1 MRCCACREF
10 ERPIRHKR
18 GQVLRRLT
26 YYTSRNAP
34 DGSSASNE
42 ESGRI
47 PLCCEAAGSTYP
59 SIQYLRGFSTLC
71 GRGVCDR
78 RPNRCELKSKGTKTR
93 GFHLLPPQGAAL
105 FFGTVCRRHT
115 SASQEIALR
124 DSLSSNSD
132 SHSDTTP
139 PELHSRELPT
149 AHRTNSG
156 LGAQGL
162 GVHAR
167 YFFCKCPLRLRQC
180 RRKRGIRHGSW
191 EPGSKGGT
199 SAVRCECDKRPKQI
213 LRVVGLRRQCIKAKQ
228 GSGLSF

>member
-42 ESGRI
+42 EGGRI
-47 PLCCEAAGSTYP
+47 PLCCEAAGPTYP

-71 GRGVCDR
+71 GRGRSQAAIAV
-78 RPNRCELKSKGTKTR
+78 NVIEGTKTR
-93 GFHLLPPQGAAL
+93 GVPSAAPPGRSS
-105 FFGTVCRRHT
+105 FFCSVRRRHT

-124 DSLSSNSD
+124 DSLSSRTDFHSD
-132 SHSDTTP
+132 STP
-139 PELHSRELPT
+139 PELHSRPLPT

-156 LGAQGL
+156 LRAQGL
-162 GVHAR
+162 GGRGPPAGRVPPAG
-167 YFFCKCPLRLRQC
+167 
-180 RRKRGIRHGSW
+180 RR
-191 EPGSKGGT
+191 PG
-199 SAVRCECDKRPKQI
+199 A
-213 LRVVGLRRQCIKAKQ
+213 L
-228 GSGLSF
+228 

>member
-59 SIQYLRGFSTLC
+59 SIQYTYAGSVLYA
-71 GRGVCDR
+71 GVADR
-78 RPNRCELKSKGTKTR
+78 RPNRCELKSRGTKTR
-93 GFHLLPPQGAAL
+93 GVPSAAPAGGSS
-105 FFGTVCRRHT
+105 FFFCSVRRRHT

-124 DSLSSNSD
+124 DSLSSRTDFHSD
-132 SHSDTTP
+132 STP
-139 PELHSRELPT
+139 PELNSRSAET

-162 GVHAR
+162 GPGAGSRVRIRGYGASWVH
-167 YFFCKCPLRLRQC
+167 C
-180 RRKRGIRHGSW
+180 RR
-191 EPGSKGGT
+191 
-199 SAVRCECDKRPKQI
+199 V
-213 LRVVGLRRQCIKAKQ
+213 
-228 GSGLSF
+228 